1 MTRIDIEI
9 HDQAVTDA
17 FNRLQALGQDVS
29 PVLEAIGRQLET
41 NVKLGFDASQDPY
54 GNPWEPL
61 KVREGGQPLV
71 DKGHLRDSITHA
83 VDGNSAVVGTNL
95 EYARLQNFGG
105 TVKPVN
111 AKALR
116 FFVGNRAVIVGEV
129 TIPPRPFFPNEAEGL
144 PGDWTDDV
152 VAVISNAI
160 QGAM

>member
-1 MTRIDIEI
+1 MTSIDIEI
-9 HDQAVTDA
+9 HDQVVTDA
-17 FNRLQALGQDVS
+17 FNRLQALGQDFS
-29 PVLEAIGRQLET
+29 PVLAAIGRQLET
-41 NVKLGFDASQDPY
+41 NVKLGFDSSTDPY
-54 GNPWEPL
+54 GRAWAPL

-71 DKGHLRDSITHA
+71 DKGHLRDSITPA
-83 VDGNSAVVGTNL
+83 VDGDSVVVGTNL

-116 FFVGNRAVIVGEV
+116 FFVGDRAVIVGEV

-144 PGDWTDDV
+144 PGDWADDV
-152 VAVISNAI
+152 VAVIRDAI